1 ALKGGRERV
10 FDALL
15 AHPLIGQIE
24 YAEKLTDTLIAHNRE
39 HLAWA

>member
-1 ALKGGRERV
+1 VEGGRQRV

-15 AHPLIGQIE
+15 AHPLVGQVRL
-24 YAEKLTDTLIAHNRE
+24 AERLTDDLIANNRE